1 MDFLLNVCI
10 HYCSFISIFIRD
22 KFSAGI
28 ELRNRMEKHRMDE
41 KYRVFFF
48 NVCIYLR
55 ISSPVK
61 CIRST
66 SNKNKKYEEKKLNL
80 TTA

>member
-48 NVCIYLR
+48 QCLYLFANF
-55 ISSPVK
+55 IPSKVH
-61 CIRST
+61 T
-66 SNKNKKYEEKKLNL
+66 FNQ
-80 TTA
+80 